1 MASAKETL
9 GQAAG
14 KAVELGKK
22 GYHLYLEM
30 VDKVLDSVVGI
41 ARDQDN
47 KGSALAVKVLDS
59 TALRKAAPYAVLGAA
74 VFDIAFLPIINRH
87 KKD

>member
-1 MASAKETL
+1 MASPKETL

-14 KAVELGKK
+14 KAAELGKR
-22 GYHLYLEM
+22 GYTLYLEM

-47 KGSALAVKVLDS
+47 KGSALVARTLDS
-59 TALRKAAPYAVLGAA
+59 AACRKAAPYVVLGAA
-74 VFDIAFLPIINRH
+74 VFDLCFLPLKKRR